1 MSKHRKRDDKQ
12 DVCKLSID
20 ISNACYVFETALQ
33 KLIQSSLSKSHMTC
47 LMYFITWKQI
57 LHPFLSQLGLQIEQ
71 WNFS

>member
-47 LMYFITWKQI
+47 LMYFIT
-57 LHPFLSQLGLQIEQ
+57 
-71 WNFS
+71 